1 MPAATPALAAAL
13 EETRRNQ
20 AAAADPAASAWVS
33 ANAGTG
39 KTHVLTMRML
49 RLLLAGTEPARILAL
64 TYTKAAAAEMATR
77 VASRLADWVTASDA
91 DLTGRLQD
99 LLGRAPTA
107 AEMMRAR
114 RLFALVIETPG
125 GLKVQTIHAFCERL
139 LQRFPLEAGVPPGF
153 EILDDH
159 TRAALLEEATNQVLA
174 AATTAAPGTPL
185 AEALGTA
192 IAFAAETNFDT
203 YLAEALR
210 QRDWLEAAAGD
221 LRAHLAETVQQRE
234 WLEAS
239 ARLEDDAGLQLA
251 ETEKLYRGLLGLQPD
266 ASFAA
271 TTDKLAGVLS
281 TAQLTRLRAVLAE
294 GTRTDAGT
302 AEQIA
307 AALAAGGAAGR
318 IAALS
323 KVFLTGG
330 GERRKSLI
338 TKGLAAEHPDAADML
353 QSAQERFV
361 ALHDERCRLQLME
374 ATLALVRLG
383 NAVMQR
389 YSEVKARHAQLD
401 FDDLVGRAA
410 NLLRTSG
417 AVDWVLYKLDGGLDH
432 ILVDEAQDTS
442 PVQWEVITAL
452 ADEFF
457 SGQGAREEPRTLFA
471 VGDEKQSIY
480 SFQGAAPKM
489 FAAKGDALSTRAAR
503 TGLPWRRVPLTLSFR
518 SVEPLLA
525 AVDAVFARPG
535 RTPGVG
541 SLPVRHIAHRAGHA
555 GLIEIWPTEKYE
567 APTPA
572 EAWSPLDETS
582 ATPAVVRLANRIAD
596 TIAGWLRS
604 GEMLASEARPVRAG
618 DILVLVRKR
627 LPFAPALVSAL
638 KARSVPVAGADRLM
652 LTEQLAVQ
660 DLMALGDVLTLPDDD
675 LALAAVLKSPLIGL
689 DDADLMTLAH
699 DREESLWERLQ
710 APPRKGDSGCFAVAA
725 ETLRRWRLASERE
738 PPFELYARVLDR
750 EGGRARMLARLG
762 AEAADAIDELLNLAL
777 AYDDGAPPSLQGFLC
792 RLRQGQREIKRDMEQ
807 GRNEVRVMTVHG
819 AKGLEAPIVFLPDTC
834 STRSARQSNSLL
846 TLEGVAR
853 PSGLPPPFLWPVK
866 GTAKVAAVQAAR
878 AEVKDTE
885 TEERNRLLYVALTRA
900 RDRLYV
906 AGFEGA
912 QGAQAGC
919 WYNLITEGL
928 AGRLQEVTD
937 ADGRTVR
944 QMHSAQTAMPT
955 AAKAGADTAD
965 GADPLPA
972 WATTPAPPEP
982 LITQPLIPSRLAPL
996 EAAAAVDQP
1005 ATPSPRRR
1013 HAEPAVL
1020 SPSQMADDSR
1030 FVRGNLT
1037 HALLEHLPAVPQRGW
1052 AAAADAFLARHGA
1065 QLTAKA
1071 RRAIAAETLAIL
1083 QDETLAALFGPDSRA
1098 EVPIAAQFRHPDG
1111 TGPALRLT
1119 GKIDR
1124 LVKTGASVLI
1134 LDYKTNR
1141 PPPADPQSVADAYLF
1156 QLAAYCLG
1164 VSQIFPAM
1172 HIEAAILWTD
1182 GPRLMKIPA
1191 DLLDAYQSRLW
1202 EQAPG

>member
-1 MPAATPALAAAL
+1 MPPAAAPTLDAALA
-13 EETRRNQ
+13 ETRRNQ

-77 VASRLADWVTASDA
+77 VAARLADWVTASDA
-91 DLTGRLQD
+91 GLGKWLRD
-99 LLGRAPTA
+99 LLDREATA
-107 AEMMRAR
+107 AETKRAR
-114 RLFALVIETPG
+114 QLFALVIETPG

-174 AATTAAPGTPL
+174 EATTSAPGTPL
-185 AEALGTA
+185 ADALAIA

-210 QRDWLEAAAGD
+210 QRDWLEAAAAD
-221 LRAHLAETVQQRE
+221 LRAHLVETLQQRE
-234 WLEAS
+234 WLEAA
-239 ARLEDDAGLQLA
+239 ARLEDDAGFRLV
-251 ETEKLYRGLLGLQPD
+251 ETEKLYRRLLGLGRD

-271 TTDKLAGVLS
+271 TTDKLAGVL
-281 TAQLTRLRAVLAE
+281 TMAQLTRLRAVLAE
-294 GTRTDAGT
+294 GSRTDAGA

-307 AALAAGGAAGR
+307 AALAAPGAAGR

-323 KVFLTGG
+323 KVFLTSG

-338 TKGLAAEHPDAADML
+338 TKGLAAGHPDVADLL
-353 QSAQERFV
+353 QSAQARFV
-361 ALHDERCRLQLME
+361 ALYDERCSLQLME

-389 YSEVKARHAQLD
+389 YGEVKARHAQLD
-401 FDDLVGRAA
+401 FDDLVARAA
-410 NLLRTSG
+410 NLLNSSE
-417 AVDWVLYKLDGGLDH
+417 AVQWVLYKLDGGLDH

-442 PVQWEVITAL
+442 PVQWQVITAL

-457 SGQGAREEPRTLFA
+457 SGEGAREESRTLFA

-489 FAAKGDALSTRAAR
+489 FAAKGETLRTRAGRA
-503 TGLPWRRVPLTLSFR
+503 GLPWRQVPLTLSFR
-518 SVEPLLA
+518 SVAPLLA
-525 AVDAVFARPG
+525 AVDAIFARAD

-541 SLPVRHIAHRAGHA
+541 SLPVRHIANRAGHA
-555 GLIEIWPTEKYE
+555 GLIEVWPTEKYE
-567 APTPA
+567 APAPT

-582 ATPAVVRLANRIAD
+582 ATPAVVRLANRVAD
-596 TIAGWLRS
+596 TIAGWLAS
-604 GEMLASEARPVRAG
+604 GEMLASENRPVRAG
-618 DILVLVRKR
+618 DMLVLVRKR

-638 KARSVPVAGADRLM
+638 KSRGVPVAGADRLM
-652 LTEQLAVQ
+652 LTEQIAVQ
-660 DLMALGDVLTLPDDD
+660 DLMALGDAVTLPEDD
-675 LALAAVLKSPLIGL
+675 LALAAVLKSPLLGL
-689 DDADLMTLAH
+689 DDTDLMTLAH
-699 DREESLWERLQ
+699 GREGSLWDRLQ
-710 APPRKGDSGCFAVAA
+710 THHGHGDIDRFGRAA
-725 ETLRRWRLASERE
+725 EALRRWQVAAERE
-738 PPFELYARVLDR
+738 PPFEFYAGILDR

-762 AEAADAIDELLNLAL
+762 TEAADAIDELLNLAL
-777 AYDDGAPPSLQGFLC
+777 AHDDGAPPSLQGFLC

-807 GRNEVRVMTVHG
+807 GRDEVRVMTVHG

-834 STRSARQSNSLL
+834 STRSARQANSLL
-846 TLEGVAR
+846 TLEGVEG

-866 GTAKVAAVQAAR
+866 GTSKVAAVQAAKLQ
-878 AEVKDTE
+878 VKDAE

-906 AGFEGA
+906 AGFESA
-912 QGAQAGC
+912 QPPPAGC
-919 WYNLITEGL
+919 WYNLIKEGL
-928 AGRLQEVTD
+928 ADRLEEVTD
-937 ADGRTVR
+937 ADGRTIW
-944 QMHSAQTAMPT
+944 QMRSSQTVPPT
-955 AAKAGADTAD
+955 AGKARAEATGAASS
-965 GADPLPA
+965 LPV
-972 WATTPAPPEP
+972 WATTAAPPEP

-996 EAAAAVDQP
+996 EAAAGHESVGA
-1005 ATPSPRRR
+1005 PRKHR
-1013 HAEPAVL
+1013 HVEPAVL

-1037 HALLEHLPAVPQRGW
+1037 HALLEHLPAVPQHGW
-1052 AAAADAFLARHGA
+1052 TAAADAFLARHGA
-1065 QLTAKA
+1065 QLTAMA
-1071 RRAIAAETLAIL
+1071 RREIAAETLAIL
-1083 QDETLAALFGPDSRA
+1083 QDEALAALFGPDSRA
-1098 EVPIAAQFRHPDG
+1098 EVPIAAEFPHPG
-1111 TGPALRLT
+1111 GAGPALRLT

-1124 LVKTGASVLI
+1124 LVKTDTSVLI

-1156 QLAAYCLG
+1156 QLASYRLG
-1164 VSQIFPAM
+1164 VMQIFPAM
-1172 HIEAAILWTD
+1172 KVEAAILWTD
-1182 GPRLMKIPA
+1182 GPRLMKMPA
-1191 DLLDAYQSRLW
+1191 DLLDTYQSRLW
-1202 EQAPG
+1202 ERAPA